1 MRNRNERPANPMI
14 RLLPIL
20 LLLGAAVFFV
30 ASMQRRDGGPRDGR
44 TWRPRARWG
53 KRGVGQRGFAAD
65 YGPLDLRAEDLAGLR
80 DAYSGAP
87 LDLTRALVRCAPCGS
102 CYHADSAAVLVRDN
116 AGRCASCGSGDL
128 RPVSVRRD

>member
-1 MRNRNERPANPMI
+1 MI

-20 LLLGAAVFFV
+20 LLLGAAVYFV
-30 ASMQRRDGGPRDGR
+30 ASMQRRATGGRDGR

-53 KRGVGQRGFAAD
+53 KQRQSQHGFAAD
-65 YGPLDLRAEDLAGLR
+65 YGPLELREADLAGVR

-87 LDLTRALVRCAPCGS
+87 LDLTRSLVRCAPCGS
-102 CYHADSAAVLVRDN
+102 SYHADSAAVLVREN

-128 RPVSVRRD
+128 RPVILRRD